1 MVKIDLITG
10 FLGSGKTTFIKKY
23 ARYLL
28 DQGLN
33 IGILENDFGAV
44 NVDMMLLKDLEGDH
58 CELEM
63 VSGGCD
69 ADCHR
74 RRFKTK
80 LIAMG
85 MCGYD
90 RVIVEPSGIFDMDEF
105 FDILREEPLDQWY
118 EIGSVIAVVD
128 VGLDCGQSEAAD
140 YLLASEAAGAG
151 CIVLSKVKNVSAEQ
165 TEAVKAHLEQAMKK
179 VGCRR
184 SLFGHII
191 ASDWEQF
198 TEEDYQRLMNCGYE
212 PASYRKTDAAAA
224 FDSLFFMNLELTAE
238 ELKERTARLFEEPGC
253 GHILRVKGFVKAEDG
268 RWLELNATR
277 REQTLAVSPDG
288 QEVLIVIGE
297 QLSRDNWQN
306 PEREKLTAKT
316 KSLSIREHEKE
327 KLRLKRCI

>member
-128 VGLDCGQSEAAD
+128 AGLDCGQSEAAD

-224 FDSLFFMNLELTAE
+224 FDSLFFMNLELTTE

-297 QLSRDNWQN
+297 QLS
-306 PEREKLTAKT
+306 
-316 KSLSIREHEKE
+316 KE
-327 KLRLKRCI
+327 TIGRILKGKN